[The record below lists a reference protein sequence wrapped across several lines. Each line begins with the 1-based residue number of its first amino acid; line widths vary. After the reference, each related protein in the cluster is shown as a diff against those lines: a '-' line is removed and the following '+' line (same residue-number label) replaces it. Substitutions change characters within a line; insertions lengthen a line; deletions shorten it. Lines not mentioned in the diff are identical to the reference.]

1 MQVSNFETLV
11 KDFLAIKKTKF
22 DSVKRLVANFDHRK
36 YLAKKKEN
44 FRKAKQLIEN
54 FKHNDVY
61 KKFIKFDLFK
71 ILKLKLSE
79 NQISDIVAFVLNPQK
94 TTYAKDILLDI
105 LKEAQQYASQEQS
118 SIVKKLLIAVMN
130 TNKDLIRVKREY
142 HGSKSRIDI
151 RIFSR
156 FFVVDME
163 MKIDGGSETYIAD
176 EYQTRREYDDL
187 KKFAEKNKIDNYIG
201 LFVSPSGYCPASAN
215 FISLPLYKLS
225 EIIANCINRKDRN
238 FQNDLDKEIHFVL
251 SHFFTSKYI
260 F

>member
-1 MQVSNFETLV
+1 MQASDFEILV
-11 KDFLAIKKTKF
+11 NDFLAIKRTKF
-22 DSVKRLVANFDHRK
+22 DNVKRLVANFDHRK

-44 FRKAKQLIEN
+44 FRKAKQLIES
-54 FKHNDVY
+54 FKNNDIY
-61 KKFIKFDLFK
+61 KKFVKFDLFK
-71 ILKLKLSE
+71 MLKLKLSE

-118 SIVKKLLIAVMN
+118 SIVKKLLTAVVN
-130 TNKDLIRVKREY
+130 TNENLIRVKREY
-142 HGSKSRIDI
+142 PGSKSRIDI

-163 MKIDGGSETYIAD
+163 MKVDGGSETYIAG

-187 KKFAEKNKIDNYIG
+187 KRFAEKNKIENYIG
-201 LFVSPSGYCPASAN
+201 LFISPFGCCPASTN
-215 FISLPLYKLS
+215 FISFPLYRLA
-225 EIIANCINRKDRN
+225 EIIINCINRKSKN
-238 FQNDLDKEIHFVL
+238 LENDLDKEIYFVL
-251 SHFFTSKYI
+251 RHFFTSKYI